1 MSDIK
6 NLRRSKEHRIIA
18 GVCGGIAEYF
28 ETDPV
33 LVRLIFLAI
42 ALMAGSGIVLYLV
55 LIIVIPEHGER
66 TSLVEKELGKLKED
80 FNREEMPKHKHD
92 EHYNHTKGVF
102 GFFLIIIGLMVLID
116 NMFPG
121 LHVVSFWPMI
131 LIFLGLTIMMG
142 KHRHY

>member
-42 ALMAGSGIVLYLV
+42 TLVAGSGIVLYLL
-55 LIIVIPEHGER
+55 LIVVIPEKGER
-66 TSLVEKELGKLKED
+66 TSIVEKEFGRLKED
-80 FNREEMPKHKHD
+80 LNREEMPKNKHD
-92 EHYNHTKGVF
+92 DHYNHTRGVF
-102 GFFLIIIGLMVLID
+102 GFFLIIIGLMVLLD
-116 NMFPG
+116 NMFPE
-121 LHVVSFWPMI
+121 LQVSSFWPMI
-131 LIFLGLTIMMG
+131 LIFLGLAIMMG
-142 KHRHY
+142 KHRHH

>member
-1 MSDIK
+1 MSDIR
-6 NLRRSKEHRIIA
+6 NLRRSKEHKIIA

-42 ALMAGSGIVLYLV
+42 ALMAGSGIVLYLL
-55 LIIVIPEHGER
+55 LIVVIPEHGEK
-66 TSLVEKELGKLKED
+66 TSIVEKELGKLKED

-92 EHYNHTKGVF
+92 EHYSHTKGVF
-102 GFFLIIIGLMVLID
+102 GFFLIIIGLMVLMD
-116 NMFPG
+116 NFFPE
-121 LHVVSFWPMI
+121 LHVSSFWPMI

-142 KHRHY
+142 KHRHH